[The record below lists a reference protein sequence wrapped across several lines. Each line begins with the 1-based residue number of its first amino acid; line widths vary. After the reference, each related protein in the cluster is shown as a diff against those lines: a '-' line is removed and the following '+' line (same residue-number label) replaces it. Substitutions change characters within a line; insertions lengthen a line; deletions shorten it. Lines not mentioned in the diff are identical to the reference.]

1 MIFAGIRGFVEQ
13 IDKVKPLL
21 KAINEQFATSD
32 KALANTLIMQF
43 SSTKLIEKR
52 EVRDHIMC
60 MRDISAQL
68 KTLEVTM

>member
-52 EVRDHIMC
+52 EVCDHIMC
-60 MRDISAQL
+60 MRDISSQL